1 MAILIREVV
10 FQLKKTQKPKNQN
23 NNNKMNK
30 TAVHLEACEFPKYK
44 AVFMITWTE

>member
-10 FQLKKTQKPKNQN
+10 FQTKKKKEQE

-30 TAVHLEACEFPKYK
+30 TAVHLEAYEFPKYK
-44 AVFMITWTE
+44 AVLMITWTE

>member
-10 FQLKKTQKPKNQN
+10 FQTKE

-30 TAVHLEACEFPKYK
+30 TAVHLEAYEFPKYK
-44 AVFMITWTE
+44 AVLMITWTE